1 MPRESNSEA
10 QGSLHHKCYG
20 LYSQYVQYTYPIQ
33 SQRKKIVDQ
42 KLTTTYGSAENG
54 KGPEVLLEDLRTQ
67 DCQEFLRLVV
77 TSEGL
82 RFLQLRYAES
92 DKAQEEKE
100 KTPGTLL
107 NEV

>member
-1 MPRESNSEA
+1 M
-10 QGSLHHKCYG
+10 
-20 LYSQYVQYTYPIQ
+20 
-33 SQRKKIVDQ
+33 
-42 KLTTTYGSAENG
+42 
-54 KGPEVLLEDLRTQ
+54 LLEDLRTQ

-107 NEV
+107 NKV